1 MKGTKK
7 ATLFHLSNEITFV
20 SNSINN
26 RMDSHKR
33 FQVVSIFSL
42 LGAQRITENM
52 IPICTFSTK
61 KHIENYGNYSLA
73 WPKHFWQKD
82 LMSLNIYLIQVKT
95 NGTVQQRV
103 NQHHQETHQKIH
115 SRWCLH
121 RSLLFFYQCLKC
133 KTQIHPGKGKKKRAV
148 QTLTHRTY
156 PPYVAP
162 PKSNMGALIVSK
174 VNWP

>member
-1 MKGTKK
+1 M
-7 ATLFHLSNEITFV
+7 
-20 SNSINN
+20 
-26 RMDSHKR
+26 
-33 FQVVSIFSL
+33 SIFSL

-73 WPKHFWQKD
+73 WPKQFWQKD

-95 NGTVQQRV
+95 NGTVQKRI

-121 RSLLFFYQCLKC
+121 RSLFFFISAWNV
-133 KTQIHPGKGKKKRAV
+133 KTKIHPEKKKRDRERAV

-162 PKSNMGALIVSK
+162 PKSNMGALIVSE